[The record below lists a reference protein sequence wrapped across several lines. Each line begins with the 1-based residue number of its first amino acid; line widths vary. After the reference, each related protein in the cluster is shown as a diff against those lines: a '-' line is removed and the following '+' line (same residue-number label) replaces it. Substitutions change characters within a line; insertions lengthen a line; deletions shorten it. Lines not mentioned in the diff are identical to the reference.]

1 MLDIKPKILIVDDD
15 RTVCQSLKLLFS
27 TKGFDVQ
34 YIINPLNVIEFIDTF
49 KPDIVVL
56 DLNFTL
62 EASGDEGL
70 QILQKVHAVFPTL
83 PIILITAWGTLELA
97 VKGMKSGAVDF
108 ITKPWDNAQMV
119 SAVKTQLQLR
129 LEAEQNTSS
138 RLEGIIGVSDA
149 ITEVK
154 ALITKVAP
162 TDATVLVT
170 GGSGTGKE
178 LVAEAVHE
186 LSSRYEQPFLKVNLG
201 GIPTELFESELFGH
215 KKGAFTGAV
224 ADREGRFQKVG
235 GGTLF
240 LDEIG
245 DLSAPSQVKLLRV
258 LQERTFEPLGSS
270 ETLKSHARVVS
281 ATHRDLHKMVEEEK
295 FREDL
300 FYRINLLHIH
310 LPDLNQRAEDI
321 PYLTQAFVQ
330 KLNGGGSSKDI
341 EDSALEWLSIQDF
354 PGNVRQLKNWVE
366 RTWLLSDRRKLS
378 IQDFKAQQNPT
389 GRKTRAGQT
398 LEQVEKEMIEK
409 AISGKKGNM
418 TEVAK
423 SLGITRS
430 ALYRRITK
438 YGISYED

>member
-34 YIINPLNVIEFIDTF
+34 YIINPLNVIEFIETF

-70 QILQKVHAVFPTL
+70 QILQKVHAVFPAL

-138 RLEGIIGVSDA
+138 RLEGIIGVSTA

-310 LPDLNQRAEDI
+310 LPGLNQRAEDI
-321 PYLTQAFVQ
+321 PYLAKAFVQ
-330 KLNGGGSSKDI
+330 KLNEGGSSKDI

-378 IQDFKAQQNPT
+378 VQDFKAQQNPT

-398 LEQVEKEMIEK
+398 LEQVEKDMIEK